1 MRAAQAARDGHA
13 REIEMDK
20 ALNKLAKQL
29 LAFDEASLTSMWERY
44 AAAVEKFEPT
54 QRWEEAAVMLGM
66 IQAVRW
72 KNQLFNHHW
81 KQMREPGDGP
91 GVPLH
96 SVPPHPPAP
105 DLAPGSGPGGDGEV
119 RDKRGKVLRFRPRED
134 DDAV

>member
-1 MRAAQAARDGHA
+1 
-13 REIEMDK
+13 MDK

-29 LAFDEASLTSMWERY
+29 MAFDEASLTSMWERY
-44 AAAVEKFEPT
+44 SAVVEKFEPT

-81 KQMREPGDGP
+81 KQMREPGDSP

-96 SVPPHPPAP
+96 SVPMHPPAP

-134 DDAV
+134 DDSV

>member
-1 MRAAQAARDGHA
+1 
-13 REIEMDK
+13 MDK

-91 GVPLH
+91 GAPLR

-105 DLAPGSGPGGDGEV
+105 ELAPGSGPVGDGEA

-134 DDAV
+134 DDPV

>member
-1 MRAAQAARDGHA
+1 
-13 REIEMDK
+13 MDK

-44 AAAVEKFEPT
+44 SQIVEKFEPT
-54 QRWEEAAVMLGM
+54 QRWEEATVMLGM

-81 KQMREPGDGP
+81 KLMREPGDAP

-96 SVPPHPPAP
+96 SVSPPLPVPDIGPAGGP
-105 DLAPGSGPGGDGEV
+105 ASGPGGDGEV
-119 RDKRGKVLRFRPRED
+119 RNKRGKVLSFRPRED
-134 DDAV
+134 DDPV

>member
-1 MRAAQAARDGHA
+1 
-13 REIEMDK
+13 MDK
-20 ALNKLAKQL
+20 ALNRLARQL

-44 AAAVEKFEPT
+44 SAAVEKFEPT

-81 KQMREPGDGP
+81 KLMREPGDTP
-91 GVPLH
+91 GAPLH
-96 SVPPHPPAP
+96 QVSPPLPAP
-105 DLAPGSGPGGDGEV
+105 DFGPPSGPVGDGEV

-134 DDAV
+134 DDPV